1 MLGGFG
7 VLATL
12 SRSSWAGYTLRTTV
26 SGLTLHAAWDP
37 SPYLGVDCKDHD
49 HRTDQYVQHG
59 DPEGEPLQPPPPE
72 SQHVGLFGIPGL
84 FSSLGQLHQAS
95 PEGGP
100 VRSHEPKEHGQQR
113 VLGVKSET
121 ESREQNPEGVRGSRS
136 LPSRTGGRSPTSPLP
151 ARPRPTRSTSAP
163 ARPP

>member
-59 DPEGEPLQPPPPE
+59 DPEG
-72 SQHVGLFGIPGL
+72 
-84 FSSLGQLHQAS
+84 
-95 PEGGP
+95 GP

-151 ARPRPTRSTSAP
+151 ARPRPIPSTSAP
-163 ARPP
+163 AKPP